1 MGRPVRR
8 PHSGGKDPFV
18 IFIEIQLKGA
28 YIIQPE
34 KLEDERGFF
43 ARSWCERE
51 FAAHNL
57 NPRTVQCNISFNRK
71 KGTLRGMHY
80 QAAPRAEAKLVRCTR
95 GTIYDVII
103 DLRPKSPTFKQHVA
117 EVLTVDDHKMLYI
130 PEGFAHGFQTLEDNA
145 EVFYQISE
153 FHAPECARGVRW
165 NDPAFAIEWPISEPI
180 MLKRDRN
187 YPDFVA

>member
-18 IFIEIQLKGA
+18 IFIEIKLKGA
-28 YIIQPE
+28 YIIEPE

-57 NPRTVQCNISFNRK
+57 NPRTVQCNISFNSK

-95 GTIYDVII
+95 GAIYDVII

-165 NDPAFAIEWPISEPI
+165 NDPAFAIEWPISAPI